1 MTHGFRVLPSAMP
14 PHDQPSGNYR
24 GQEHRAV
31 GWPPAKD
38 PRVRTAGFLLGFMP
52 CHMQQGL
59 VALDARGH
67 SEQKAR
73 ATLKVKTLPLK
84 VFTVVVFQE
93 KQTNV
98 PTALFVK
105 ISSHKF
111 EC

>member
-1 MTHGFRVLPSAMP
+1 M
-14 PHDQPSGNYR
+14 
-24 GQEHRAV
+24 

-52 CHMQQGL
+52 CHAQL
-59 VALDARGH
+59 LAWVALGARGH
-67 SEQKAR
+67 PEQKPR
-73 ATLKVKTLPLK
+73 ATLEVKTLPPK
-84 VFTVVVFQE
+84 VCTVVIFQE

-98 PTALFVK
+98 PTALVLK